1 MKNKLFTL
9 LIALMASVGTMFAS
23 VEIGG
28 IAYNLSETEQIAE
41 VTSKTFPSKYSGD
54 IVIPSTILYNGI
66 TYNVTSIGNHAFNYC
81 TALTSVTIPNSVTNI
96 GDDAFVQCTHLI
108 SVTIPESVTS
118 IGAHAFSSCTGLT
131 SVTIPNS
138 VTSIG
143 EYAFS
148 NCSSLTSI
156 EIPNSVKS
164 IGGNAFSSCTGLTSV
179 TIPNSVKSIGN
190 SAFSYCIGLPSITIP
205 ESVTSI
211 GNYAFSNVAN
221 IVYSGIATGSPWG
234 ARSING
240 YVEGYLVYKD
250 NTKTE
255 LLACPISAKGEI
267 IIPNSVTSIGG
278 NAFLRCT
285 GLTSVTIGNSV
296 KSIGDYA
303 FRDCI
308 SLTSIEIPIS
318 VTSIGDYAFIRCTG
332 LTSVTIGNSVTSIGG
347 YAFAYC
353 KNLISITIPNSVT
366 SIGEFVFLECN
377 SLNTINVD
385 NNNPNYSS
393 IDGVLYNKAQTSLIF
408 YPTGNSR
415 TEYIIPNGVTSI
427 GENAFI
433 YCRKLRSIEIPNSI
447 TDIGNRAFLR
457 CIGLTSIK
465 LPNNLTTIRES
476 VFRTCINLTSV
487 VIPNNVTTIEKS
499 AFQECSNMISLS
511 IPNSVTNIEEN
522 AFFACYSLISIH
534 NYSSTPQ
541 IINNNVFGGSPQTY
555 SYEGDTVVV
564 SQVALDK
571 SNCTLYVPAES
582 VEAYKAADVWNEFG
596 NILPIEKTKDYLSI
610 AEAIEIGMALDSM
623 ATSEETYTI
632 EGYVINAASFNS
644 KYKTQSWYMAD
655 DVYATSSSFQAYG
668 CYPIYGED
676 TVAVINGNK
685 VRMTGKL
692 QKYYNK
698 SIASYLVEM
707 TRVPATIIAE
717 PQVAD
722 TLTIA
727 EALAIGAELP
737 AGGFTPVK
745 YVIRGYVSYINAPF
759 DETTGCETFYITDD
773 ISTPAYSNQTGG
785 FYIYRGS
792 PVTGEAIAQ
801 GALVEITTAIYNYHG
816 TIIENYGQQIPVTVI
831 QEAPECY
838 TLTGI
843 CGDNLTW
850 TLSTCDGL
858 LTISGTGATYN
869 YSKDN
874 VAPWVYY
881 DVQSAVIE
889 NGVTALGTYA
899 FYKCSMSSVSI
910 PASVTNIAFNTFNNC
925 YILMNFMVDPGNLV
939 YSSVDGVLFNKDQT
953 IIVRYPRGRKG
964 EYTIPDG
971 VVIVGEGA
979 FNGCYNVTNVTIPNS
994 VTTLGC
1000 AAFFS
1005 CGMSSITIPANV
1017 NRIDSLV
1024 FVGCQYLNVVTNYAI
1039 EPQVINTNVFDGD
1052 IDMSKCTL
1060 YVQQQSLAAY
1070 QAANVWKD
1078 FGTILPIDEPIEPE
1092 EANFNVIY
1100 IDSLNNEIQRDSVI
1114 LHLPVAPM
1122 IEGFTFLKWQVV
1134 AGDLEDGIFIQAVYT
1149 ADESFS
1155 APEVYTN
1162 PANSAQKLIRN
1173 GNVYIL
1179 TGDKVYTVTGQEVR

>member
-9 LIALMASVGTMFAS
+9 LLALMASVGTMFA
-23 VEIGG
+23 
-28 IAYNLSETEQIAE
+28 Q
-41 VTSKTFPSKYSGD
+41 SGTCGD
-54 IVIPSTILYNGI
+54 
-66 TYNVTSIGNHAFNYC
+66 NVTWNLTDGVLTISGTGAMMDYADATNTPWYEHKNSINSVYISAGVTTIGNRAFSGCKNM
-81 TALTSVTIPNSVTNI
+81 TTVTIPNSVISI
-96 GDDAFVQCTHLI
+96 GWYAFASSNLLSITI
-108 SVTIPESVTS
+108 PKSVTELGIFPFHMCNSLTAIDVESDNANFCSIDGVLYLKDKTNLIKYPAAKSGTSYFIPDNVTEISDYAFSWCGNLTSIDIPNSVTRVNS
-118 IGAHAFSSCTGLT
+118 YAFRNCTGLT
-131 SVTIPNS
+131 SVTFPEN
-138 VTSIG
+138 VTYIG
-143 EYAFS
+143 SYAFYS
-148 NCSSLTSI
+148 CSSLTSVVCMATNVPI
-156 EIPNSVKS
+156 LSS
-164 IGGNAFSSCTGLTSV
+164 TAF
-179 TIPNSVKSIGN
+179 
-190 SAFSYCIGLPSITIP
+190 Y
-205 ESVTSI
+205 
-211 GNYAFSNVAN
+211 
-221 IVYSGIATGSPWG
+221 
-234 ARSING
+234 
-240 YVEGYLVYKD
+240 
-250 NTKTE
+250 
-255 LLACPISAKGEI
+255 
-267 IIPNSVTSIGG
+267 
-278 NAFLRCT
+278 
-285 GLTSVTIGNSV
+285 
-296 KSIGDYA
+296 GD
-303 FRDCI
+303 I
-308 SLTSIEIPIS
+308 
-318 VTSIGDYAFIRCTG
+318 
-332 LTSVTIGNSVTSIGG
+332 
-347 YAFAYC
+347 
-353 KNLISITIPNSVT
+353 
-366 SIGEFVFLECN
+366 N
-377 SLNTINVD
+377 SL
-385 NNNPNYSS
+385 P
-393 IDGVLYNKAQTSLIF
+393 
-408 YPTGNSR
+408 
-415 TEYIIPNGVTSI
+415 
-427 GENAFI
+427 
-433 YCRKLRSIEIPNSI
+433 
-447 TDIGNRAFLR
+447 
-457 CIGLTSIK
+457 
-465 LPNNLTTIRES
+465 
-476 VFRTCINLTSV
+476 
-487 VIPNNVTTIEKS
+487 
-499 AFQECSNMISLS
+499 
-511 IPNSVTNIEEN
+511 
-522 AFFACYSLISIH
+522 
-534 NYSSTPQ
+534 
-541 IINNNVFGGSPQTY
+541 
-555 SYEGDTVVV
+555 
-564 SQVALDK
+564 
-571 SNCTLYVPAES
+571 LYVPAQS
-582 VEAYKAADVWNEFG
+582 LEAYKAADVWKDFG
-596 NILPIEKTKDYLSI
+596 TILSIEKTKDYLTI

-623 ATSEETYTI
+623 ATSKETYTI

-644 KYKTQSWYMAD
+644 KYKTQSWYMVD
-655 DVYATSSSFQAYG
+655 DLNATSSGFQAYS
-668 CYPIYGED
+668 CYPIYGGD
-676 TVAVINGNK
+676 TVAVTNGSK

-698 SIASYLVEM
+698 STSSYLVEM

-759 DETTGCETFYITDD
+759 DETTGCETFYIADD

-838 TLTGI
+838 TLTGN

-858 LTISGTGATYN
+858 LTISGTGTTYN

-925 YILMNFMVDPGNLV
+925 YNLMNFMVDPGNLV

-1060 YVQQQSLAAY
+1060 YVRQQSLAAY

-1078 FGTILPIDEPIEPE
+1078 FGSIKVIGDTIETE
-1092 EANFNVIY
+1092 EANYNVVYKGDGDKQIY
-1100 IDSLNNEIQRDSVI
+1100 SESIT
-1114 LHLPVAPM
+1114 LHLPIAPT
-1122 IEGFTFLKWQVV
+1122 ITGFTFLKWQVV
-1134 AGDLEDGIFIQAVYT
+1134 AGDLEDGIIIQAVYT
-1149 ADESFS
+1149 ADEPSS

-1179 TGDKVYTVTGQEVR
+1179 TGDKVYTITGQEVR